1 MLYPAC
7 ISINR
12 EFIRI
17 RTKVSQKT
25 LSSRYCY
32 QEKCTAVLQHTTFQI
47 YTVPR
52 HTAPTHRS
60 MMSAKVMRTSR
71 STSTLRTSL
80 FIEFSGGSSSLCVS
94 NNTVCVLRLHNLC
107 ILYYLLVHLFV
118 LFNNNNYMFRPLCM
132 AIFNLKMAI
141 RKGRNM

>member
-7 ISINR
+7 ININR

-17 RTKVSQKT
+17 RTKVSQRR

-32 QEKCTAVLQHTTFQI
+32 QEKCTAVLQHPTFQF

-52 HTAPTHRS
+52 HTGPTHLS